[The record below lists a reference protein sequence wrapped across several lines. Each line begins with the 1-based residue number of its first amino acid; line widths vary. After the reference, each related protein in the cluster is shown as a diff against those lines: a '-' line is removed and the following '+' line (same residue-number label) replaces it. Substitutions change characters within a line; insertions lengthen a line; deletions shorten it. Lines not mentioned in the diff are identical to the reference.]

1 MAARENRF
9 ASELNEKE
17 VIELLED
24 LSYILGALIIPLA
37 LVGCEMII
45 SLYYIISYPT
55 RARGII
61 VDS

>member
-37 LVGCEMII
+37 LVGCEMTI

-55 RARGII
+55 CARGII